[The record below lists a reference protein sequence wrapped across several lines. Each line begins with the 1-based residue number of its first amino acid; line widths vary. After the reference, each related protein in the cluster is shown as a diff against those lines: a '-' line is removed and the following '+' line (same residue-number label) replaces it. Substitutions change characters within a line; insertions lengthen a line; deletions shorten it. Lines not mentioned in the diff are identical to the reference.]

1 MVFPHPLWHQA
12 LTRKVCTHTRLCVLH
27 ACVIPP
33 PVCLCLDWS
42 CGEFYR
48 LFFFFFLPQ
57 SEFPTG
63 QTPGKKKDKIRDVA
77 ELVLFFMPKV
87 GEEPAEED
95 KLSTQ
100 LEPKIM
106 VFWQGLYFAEER
118 LDAQVLPW
126 MKRARDA
133 FNKKAQGEIADAFDR
148 VVGFLFLDG
157 SFRPDSHKT
166 RLHMQDELVKELM
179 EPPTSHRGS
188 TRQVANL

>member
-1 MVFPHPLWHQA
+1 
-12 LTRKVCTHTRLCVLH
+12 
-27 ACVIPP
+27 
-33 PVCLCLDWS
+33 
-42 CGEFYR
+42 
-48 LFFFFFLPQ
+48 
-57 SEFPTG
+57 
-63 QTPGKKKDKIRDVA
+63 
-77 ELVLFFMPKV
+77 MPKV

-188 TRQVANL
+188 TRQVAIFVLLIVRFMHVQCRIVCFHLFENSCRVRDEDAHLRLLKLTWV